1 MIDLCSV
8 VITSDVKTAIRESV
22 AHTRQYPES
31 NVYFFELV
39 LSSLDCDKEQLKNYV
54 NKESLKHSLFE
65 AKTSSE
71 NDLYLW
77 YVHE

>member
-1 MIDLCSV
+1 MIDLCSI
-8 VITSDVKTAIRESV
+8 VITSDEKTVVREAV
-22 AHTRQYPES
+22 VHTRQYPES

-39 LSSLDCDKEQLKNYV
+39 LSSLDCDKDQLRNYV

-65 AKTSSE
+65 AKLSSE